1 MNKRININDLYIGM
15 EAKDEYSEY
24 LEEYQLWED
33 HVLLEKTKYFLNLD
47 NMSLEMY
54 RNIETDQ
61 LLGIDEEGYVLNS
74 KDELTREERYHKVTD
89 IIRLS
94 DLFSRYESD
103 NRDNSQYRRYV
114 APLYSKVITYLRNKK
129 TVTFSELDKIFG
141 DLNDIHSYVFNII
154 TEEEYE
160 DLFGC
165 KMYDFESNSRI
176 RK

>member
-1 MNKRININDLYIGM
+1 MHKRININDLYIGM

-74 KDELTREERYHKVTD
+74 KDELRLLSNFSKF
-89 IIRLS
+89 IIIILKN
-94 DLFSRYESD
+94 Y
-103 NRDNSQYRRYV
+103 
-114 APLYSKVITYLRNKK
+114 
-129 TVTFSELDKIFG
+129 
-141 DLNDIHSYVFNII
+141 IH
-154 TEEEYE
+154 
-160 DLFGC
+160 
-165 KMYDFESNSRI
+165 
-176 RK
+176 